1 MSISRPRPQ
10 RGDFPPG
17 TRQYGSS
24 ELGAP
29 LLWFPAPQADSR
41 SGLIIAGTHGDENS
55 SIVTLSCAL
64 RTLKPELR
72 RHHVVLTVNPDGC
85 QLGLRANAR
94 GVDLNRNFPAANWKQ
109 GETVYRWN
117 SAAAERDVVLLTGEQ
132 PGSERETEAL
142 CQLIHQIHPA
152 WVVSFHDPL
161 ACIEDP
167 GHSPLGRWLADAFS
181 LPLVGSVGYDTPGSF
196 GSWCADIGL
205 PYIHRRVSAG
215 LRRRGNGALPAGDD
229 RSAALAGLK
238 MKHAGAEPQRRLN
251 VHRQP
256 CRPSRSAKRA
266 SGARGSA
273 AAIPREV
280 QSIQPSIRSNPCRS
294 ASPARASASVRPPVL
309 SSLILIIS

>member
-167 GHSPLGRWLADAFS
+167 GHSPLGRWVAGWPTPSPCRWWAAWATTRRAPLA
-181 LPLVGSVGYDTPGSF
+181 
-196 GSWCADIGL
+196 
-205 PYIHRRVSAG
+205 
-215 LRRRGNGALPAGDD
+215 
-229 RSAALAGLK
+229 
-238 MKHAGAEPQRRLN
+238 AGAPISDS
-251 VHRQP
+251 P
-256 CRPSRSAKRA
+256 
-266 SGARGSA
+266 
-273 AAIPREV
+273 
-280 QSIQPSIRSNPCRS
+280 
-294 ASPARASASVRPPVL
+294 ASPPSSRRSPPTRQRSVTCRR
-309 SSLILIIS
+309 